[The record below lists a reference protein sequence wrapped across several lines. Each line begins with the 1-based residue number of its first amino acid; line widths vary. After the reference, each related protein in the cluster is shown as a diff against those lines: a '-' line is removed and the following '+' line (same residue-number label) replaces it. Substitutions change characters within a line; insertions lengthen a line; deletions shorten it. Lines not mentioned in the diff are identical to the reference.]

1 MYISAYI
8 SALRRDNYERL
19 RAMSETVL
27 QKYQAL
33 VASGELEADRA
44 QAAIVGRLAALA
56 DELETWRPR
65 WQRGGARLLHLFSSQ
80 AQPTPKGLYIHGK
93 VGRGKT
99 MLMDLFFD
107 TAPMARKRRMHFHQ
121 FMAEVHDQITE
132 ARLAHAG
139 DPIPHVAQHLTAQ
152 TALLCFD
159 ELHVR
164 DIADAMILG
173 RLFEAMFEA
182 GVVIVATSNSAP
194 HDLYKHG
201 LNRMLFEPFIELIAQ
216 NMDEFELTAQKD
228 FRLDKL
234 SGRPLYFSP
243 LGETAKQCM
252 DEMWAKLTGGSP
264 ATPMEL
270 EVKGRLVHVPRAA
283 MGTARF
289 QFADLCAQPLG
300 SLDYLRIAQVFHTV
314 LIDDIPIMSA
324 ANRNE
329 ARRFINLIDTLYDNR
344 ISLVA
349 SAQAE
354 PSELYI
360 EGDGAQMF
368 ERTASRLIEM
378 RSQSYLQQRETR
390 LQTAAA
396 GAP

>member
-1 MYISAYI
+1 M
-8 SALRRDNYERL
+8 
-19 RAMSETVL
+19 AMSDTVQ

-44 QAAIVGRLAALA
+44 QAAIAVALTDLAH
-56 DELETWRPR
+56 ELENWRPR
-65 WQRGGARLLHLFSSQ
+65 WQRGGARLLHLFSGQSHS
-80 AQPTPKGLYIHGK
+80 TPKGLYIHGK

-99 MLMDLFFD
+99 MLMDMFFD
-107 TAPMARKRRMHFHQ
+107 TARVARKRRMHFHQ

-173 RLFEAMFEA
+173 RLFEAMFDS

-194 HDLYKHG
+194 RNLYKHG
-201 LNRMLFEPFIELIAQ
+201 LNHMLFEPFIELIAQ
-216 NMDEFELTAQKD
+216 HMNEFELAAQKD

-234 SGRPLYFSP
+234 SGRALYFSP
-243 LGETAKQCM
+243 LDETAARNM
-252 DEMWAKLTGGSP
+252 DEMWNKLTGGSP

-270 EVKGRLVHVPRAA
+270 EVKGRLVQVPRAA
-283 MGTARF
+283 MGAARF
-289 QFADLCAQPLG
+289 QFDDLCAQPLG
-300 SLDYLRIAQVFHTV
+300 SLDYLRIAQVFHTIA
-314 LIDDIPIMSA
+314 IDDIPIMSA

-349 SAQAE
+349 SAAAE
-354 PSELYI
+354 PNELYV

-378 RSQSYLQQRETR
+378 RSQDYLLQRETR
-390 LQTAAA
+390 LQAAAA